1 MSSHNTQHNEDY
13 RFGSARWA
21 ESDDIARAGM
31 FGNAGLPIGYFD
43 NRLLRFDSDAPRLTI
58 GGAGSGKLR
67 DILGY
72 ALCMPCDMSMAV
84 LDPRGEL
91 WEISWPLLAAQGIYG
106 YNWDPY
112 KITGLCH
119 SINPLEHLT
128 PDNPMLFADIVRL
141 VRALLPLSQSASG
154 KYFELT
160 AQNVLAAQ
168 ILHEVLAFGKIDFPR
183 LHELIHIIE
192 GDLSAWADVLESM
205 LGRPERF
212 LRSAASVIM
221 TRQQDAPKEFSAVMG
236 EIYANMVW
244 LNDDKIRAC
253 LKAGDGS
260 LFELVDGKRPVRIH
274 FTVPGDLLEFCSPIL
289 RVFFDSIMAIKAR
302 RRAARH
308 ILLLIDEAAML
319 GKNFSALQSAFT
331 YGRGTGLVTW
341 AIFQDLGQIE
351 ANFGRAGIQTFLGS
365 AAMRQFFGVRDHMT
379 ANIVAQMAGYQTLEY
394 DDEGRQAEA
403 EHQMMQNI
411 HAIMDG
417 SDPFE
422 SARAFEH
429 HRQSS
434 QRRSKIRRFLIDPAE
449 VMAMPEDEMIA
460 FISGK
465 DIPPIRANKY
475 PYFERL
481 KAGSFYPNSNH
492 PPIDRLRV
500 KTLWG
505 HKLLRVSRVSV
516 PAKYAHFPQYACGF
530 ALQIEGQIL

>member
-1 MSSHNTQHNEDY
+1 MISRNEEFRY
-13 RFGSARWA
+13 GSARWA
-21 ESDDIARAGM
+21 DYDDIASAGM
-31 FGNAGLPIGYFD
+31 FDTAGLPIGYFE
-43 NRLLRFDSDAPRLTI
+43 NHLLRFESDAPRLTI

-67 DILGY
+67 DILGEV
-72 ALCMPCDMSMAV
+72 LCRPCHTSMAV

-112 KITGLCH
+112 KVTGLCH

-128 PDNPMLFADIVRL
+128 PDNSMLFADIIRL
-141 VRALLPLSQSASG
+141 VRALLPLSASSSG

-168 ILHEVLAFGKIDFPR
+168 ILHEVLVFGKIDFPR
-183 LHELIHIIE
+183 LHKLIHIIE

-205 LGRPERF
+205 LGRPELF
-212 LRSAASVIM
+212 LRSAANVIM
-221 TRQQDAPKEFSAVMG
+221 TRQQDAPKEFGAVMG

-244 LNDDKIRAC
+244 LNDDKVRAS
-253 LKAGDGS
+253 LKSGGCS

-302 RRAARH
+302 RRSARR

-319 GKNFSALQSAFT
+319 GKFEALRTAFT
-331 YGRGTGLVTW
+331 FGRGSGLITW
-341 AIFQDLGQIE
+341 IILQDLGQLE
-351 ANFGRAGIQTFLGS
+351 TNFGRSGIQTFLGS
-365 AAMRQFFGVRDHMT
+365 AAMRQFFGVNDHIT
-379 ANIVAQMAGYQTLEY
+379 ANVVSQMAGYETLEY
-394 DDEGRQAEA
+394 DDEGRQAQA

-417 SDPFE
+417 ADPFE
-422 SARAFEH
+422 NARAFEY

-434 QRRSKIRRFLIDPAE
+434 QRRSKIRRPLIDPAE
-449 VMAMPEDEMIA
+449 VLNMGADEMIT

-475 PYFERL
+475 PYFEQL
-481 KAGSFYPNSNH
+481 KAGQFFPNSNH
-492 PPIDRLRV
+492 PPIDRIRV
-500 KTLWG
+500 KSLWG
-505 HKLLRVSRVSV
+505 HKTLAVNRVAV
-516 PAKYAHFPQYACGF
+516 PQKYAHFPQFACGY
-530 ALQIEGQIL
+530 ALQIEGQAI